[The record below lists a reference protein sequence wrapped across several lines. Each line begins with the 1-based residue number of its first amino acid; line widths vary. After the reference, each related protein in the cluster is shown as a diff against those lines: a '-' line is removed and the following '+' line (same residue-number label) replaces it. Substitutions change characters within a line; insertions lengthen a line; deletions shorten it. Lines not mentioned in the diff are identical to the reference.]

1 MIGPIT
7 EFKLPLSHSSAWITP
22 LSMGN
27 PHAVQIVESVQ
38 TALVSQIGPEIEN
51 HPSFPK
57 RVNVGFVEVVDRGHI
72 NIRVFER
79 GSGETLS
86 CGTGA
91 CAAAVTVILKN
102 LVDSPVSVQTRGGLL
117 EIDWQYAQLGP
128 HADVVMTGPATT
140 VYEGIIE
147 I

>member
-1 MIGPIT
+1 
-7 EFKLPLSHSSAWITP
+7 
-22 LSMGN
+22 
-27 PHAVQIVESVQ
+27 
-38 TALVSQIGPEIEN
+38 LVSQIGSEIES

-102 LVDSPVSVQTRGGLL
+102 LVDSPVCVQTRGGLL
-117 EIDWQYAQLGP
+117 EIDWQYAQLGLD
-128 HADVVMTGPATT
+128 ADVIMTGPATT
-140 VYEGIIE
+140 VFEGVIE